1 MQCIARYEIMWERE
15 VSLTEEI
22 TKAWQSDLVVQN
34 LGNIACTLQIVM
46 KSLKSWSHEK
56 FGAVSKELAQIR
68 KNIQELNEGDHAA
81 HQTELSQL
89 RNHLDELLYR
99 EEMMWLQRSRIS

>member
-34 LGNIACTLQIVM
+34 LEIVTT
-46 KSLKSWSHEK
+46 SHVH
-56 FGAVSKELAQIR
+56 FR
-68 KNIQELNEGDHAA
+68 
-81 HQTELSQL
+81 
-89 RNHLDELLYR
+89 
-99 EEMMWLQRSRIS
+99 

>member
-1 MQCIARYEIMWERE
+1 
-15 VSLTEEI
+15 
-22 TKAWQSDLVVQN
+22 
-34 LGNIACTLQIVM
+34 M

-68 KNIQELNEGDHAA
+68 KNIQELSEGDHAA

-99 EEMMWLQRSRIS
+99 RR